1 MPTITLHTKINAP
14 VEVVFDLARSVDA
27 HRDSMSHTDETVIAG
42 VTSGLM
48 ELDDTVTWRAKHLG
62 RYRELTSKITELK
75 FPQFFV
81 DEMVEG
87 DFKSFRHEHRFVQI
101 DSGTIMT
108 DIFEYSSPYGFIGKA
123 ADALFLRAY
132 MKSLLSKRNAALKAA
147 AELSH
152 S

>member
-108 DIFEYSSPYGFIGKA
+108 DIFEYSSPYGVIGKA

-147 AELSH
+147 AEHSH